1 MQTWGISTLGP
12 RLYTKRGLESLFWAQ
27 LTLKTTRR
35 TRRTARARAS
45 TTRTSWRKS
54 VGKAQTR
61 WVPLLWRFTAHLRQP
76 GRHSAT
82 RTLPSLVASVAIGAT
97 RDWQDSGTCAGRS
110 QAVQLI
116 RPDGESGDLDMDVEQ
131 LQVRDIGCYPSTKA
145 VTETLFAH
153 WTPILALAL
162 VHLIRAMRTGGRRL
176 DFLGLTGTM
185 LSDGAASMIA
195 GALNTLRD
203 PASGGRDS
211 WDPAGCSGRTCPTPA
226 PDSWRARWC
235 QSSPQP
241 GQRAGASN
249 LLPDSCWHC
258 LTVSFVWRRMQ
269 QDLILSWH
277 GQQTRTGL
285 CIERCVGFIRACPAQ
300 KCERA
305 CVRRRVD
312 DVRV

>member
-45 TTRTSWRKS
+45 TTRTSWLKS

-195 GALNTLRD
+195 GALNTLRARD
-203 PASGGRDS
+203 PASGAETVEILQVALEE
-211 WDPAGCSGRTCPTPA
+211 PARRQLQTAGERAGVKVLLSRANGPALRTCSQIAADTAWQSHSSGEGCSKI
-226 PDSWRARWC
+226 WY
-235 QSSPQP
+235 
-241 GQRAGASN
+241 
-249 LLPDSCWHC
+249 
-258 LTVSFVWRRMQ
+258 
-269 QDLILSWH
+269 
-277 GQQTRTGL
+277 
-285 CIERCVGFIRACPAQ
+285 
-300 KCERA
+300 
-305 CVRRRVD
+305 
-312 DVRV
+312 